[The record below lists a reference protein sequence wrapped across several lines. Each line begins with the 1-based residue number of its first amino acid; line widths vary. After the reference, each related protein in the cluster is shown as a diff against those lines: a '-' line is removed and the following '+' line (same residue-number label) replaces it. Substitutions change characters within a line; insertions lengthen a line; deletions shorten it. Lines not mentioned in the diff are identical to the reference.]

1 MNDVFIR
8 THFHQKKLWRHHAN
22 PNTLVVD
29 ELGLLNGKSRADIA
43 VINGHLAG
51 FEIKSDEDSLIRLD
65 EQVEAYNA
73 VFDRSTLIVGPK
85 YATCAQDAVPEWWGI
100 TICRR
105 GQRDS
110 ASFEHLRKAQENPQI
125 NPVSVAR
132 LLWRDEAAEI
142 LGQKNIETA
151 ILRKPR
157 AVLYE
162 CLAEILS
169 LKELRRV
176 VRETL
181 KKRKNWRCPG

>member
-8 THFHQKKLWRHHAN
+8 THFHKKKLWRHHAN
-22 PNTLVVD
+22 ESTLVVD
-29 ELGLLNGKSRADIA
+29 ELGILNGKCRADIA
-43 VINGHLAG
+43 VINGHLVG
-51 FEIKSDEDSLIRLD
+51 FEIKSDEDSLVRLD

-85 YATCAQDAVPEWWGI
+85 YVNGVQKIIPEWWGI
-100 TICRR
+100 TICIP
-105 GQRDS
+105 GQRS
-110 ASFEHLRKAQENPQI
+110 TACFETLRTAKENPQI

-142 LGQKNIETA
+142 LSQKNVLPG

-162 CLAEILS
+162 CLAEIVNLH
-169 LKELRRV
+169 ELRKV
-176 VRETL
+176 VREAL